1 MLPVEKA
8 CKWKGSYYMRSQ
20 VTVKIKPKFIKEIKS
35 GYPLILKDAIQ
46 NLNDVQEEGT
56 IIKVV
61 DEKNQFIGKGYY
73 GKQNKGYGWILTRKE
88 SEQIDQSFFESKIK
102 SALHKR
108 KQFYKS
114 SDTTAFRV
122 VNGEGDGLGGLI
134 IDYYDGYY
142 VVSWYSE
149 GIYTFRDEIIVA
161 LQKVANFKGIY
172 EKKRFDTKGKYIEG
186 DDFVAGERGEFPL
199 IVKENGVNFAVYL
212 NDGAMVGVFLD
223 QRNVRKQI
231 RDKYAKGRT
240 VLNMFSYT
248 GAFSVF
254 AALGGASKT
263 TSVDLANRSL
273 SKTIEQFSVNEVDYE
288 AQDIIVEDVFLYF
301 KYAAKKKMKFDMV
314 VLDPPSFA
322 RSKKYTF
329 SAAKDYKN
337 LLKETI
343 AITENNGIIVASTNC
358 SAFDMKKF
366 KGFIDT
372 AFKEMNGKYKILEE
386 HSLPEDFRTID
397 QFKEGDYLKVVFI
410 EKIKG

>member
-1 MLPVEKA
+1 
-8 CKWKGSYYMRSQ
+8 MRSE
-20 VTVKIKPKFIKEIKS
+20 VTIKIKPKFIKEIKS

-46 NLNDVQEEGT
+46 NLNDVREEGT

-73 GKQNKGYGWILTRKE
+73 GKQNKGYGWVLTRKE
-88 SEQIDQSFFESKIK
+88 KEQINQPFFESKIK

-108 KQFYKS
+108 KDFYKS
-114 SDTTAFRV
+114 NDTTAFRV

-142 VVSWYSE
+142 VISWYSE
-149 GIYTFRDEIIVA
+149 GIYTFRDEIVEA

-172 EKKRFDTKGKYIEG
+172 EKKRFDTKGKYIED

-273 SKTIEQFSVNEVDYE
+273 SKTIEQFSVNEIDYE

-358 SAFDMKKF
+358 STFDMKKF

-397 QFKEGDYLKVVFI
+397 QFKEGDYLKVVFV

>member
-1 MLPVEKA
+1 
-8 CKWKGSYYMRSQ
+8 MRSE
-20 VTVKIKPKFIKEIKS
+20 VTIKIKPKFIKEIKS

-88 SEQIDQSFFESKIK
+88 SEQINQSFFESKIK

-149 GIYTFRDEIIVA
+149 GIYTFRDEIIAA

>member
-1 MLPVEKA
+1 
-8 CKWKGSYYMRSQ
+8 MRSE
-20 VTVKIKPKFIKEIKS
+20 VTIKIKPKFIKEIKS

-46 NLNDVQEEGT
+46 NLNDVREEGT
-56 IIKVV
+56 IINVV

-88 SEQIDQSFFESKIK
+88 KEQINQPFFESKIK

-108 KQFYKS
+108 KDFYKS
-114 SDTTAFRV
+114 NDTTAFRAL
-122 VNGEGDGLGGLI
+122 NGEGDGLGGLI

-149 GIYTFRDEIIVA
+149 GVYTFRDEIIAA

-273 SKTIEQFSVNEVDYE
+273 SKTIEQFSVNEIDYE

-366 KGFIDT
+366 NGFIDT

-410 EKIKG
+410 GKIKG

>member
-1 MLPVEKA
+1 
-8 CKWKGSYYMRSQ
+8 MRSE

-61 DEKNQFIGKGYY
+61 DEKNNFVGKGYY

-88 SEQIDQSFFESKIK
+88 SEQINQSFFESKIK

-114 SDTTAFRV
+114 SDTTAFRAL
-122 VNGEGDGLGGLI
+122 NGEGDGLGGLI

-149 GIYTFRDEIIVA
+149 GIYTFRDEIIAA

-231 RDKYAKGRT
+231 RDKYVTGRT

>member
-1 MLPVEKA
+1 M
-8 CKWKGSYYMRSQ
+8 
-20 VTVKIKPKFIKEIKS
+20 
-35 GYPLILKDAIQ
+35 
-46 NLNDVQEEGT
+46 
-56 IIKVV
+56 
-61 DEKNQFIGKGYY
+61 
-73 GKQNKGYGWILTRKE
+73 
-88 SEQIDQSFFESKIK
+88 
-102 SALHKR
+102 
-108 KQFYKS
+108 
-114 SDTTAFRV
+114 
-122 VNGEGDGLGGLI
+122 
-134 IDYYDGYY
+134 
-142 VVSWYSE
+142 
-149 GIYTFRDEIIVA
+149 
-161 LQKVANFKGIY
+161 
-172 EKKRFDTKGKYIEG
+172 
-186 DDFVAGERGEFPL
+186 
-199 IVKENGVNFAVYL
+199 NFAVYL

-358 SAFDMKKF
+358 SAFDMK
-366 KGFIDT
+366 
-372 AFKEMNGKYKILEE
+372 
-386 HSLPEDFRTID
+386 SLKALSIQP
-397 QFKEGDYLKVVFI
+397 LK
-410 EKIKG
+410 K